1 MLDFATWFNMDITV
15 IPECMTE
22 VHQPLDIGIF
32 GIIKSKARCF
42 LTQKICDDVMKKFNE
57 KTGDFIVPLEA
68 PRAITKRKAAVIIE
82 FAFDDVQ
89 SKDILR
95 AWKEAILDH
104 LNTIKLPD
112 NNDIIELDFRKRLN
126 DLIIAYQTSIGR
138 ITLNQ

>member
-1 MLDFATWFNMDITV
+1 MLDFATWLNMDITV

-22 VHQPLDIGIF
+22 VHQPL
-32 GIIKSKARCF
+32 GIIKSKAKYF
-42 LTQKICDDVMKKFNE
+42 LTQKICDDVMKKFDE

-82 FAFDDVQ
+82 FAFDNVQ

-95 AWKEAILDH
+95 TWKEAILDH

-126 DLIIAYQTSIGR
+126 DLK
-138 ITLNQ
+138 